1 MFTQTKILPKVLT
14 FTQIKYYLFSFIFVG
29 LATGTPWFLHQFTM
43 AGPKFLPMHFFVM
56 FAGLLFG
63 WRAGLLVGALSP
75 LASYGLTHMPVM
87 ALLPQIVLELAVYGF
102 AAGFLRERHWNIWIS
117 LVSAMVLGRVA
128 RILFLLLFV
137 PEVETA
143 QFIQTS
149 VPGIVLQLALI
160 PVVIYLLQKFLFKK
174 SETKI

>member
-1 MFTQTKILPKVLT
+1 MFAQTKILPKVLT
-14 FTQIKYYLFSFIFVG
+14 FSQTKYYLFSLTFVG
-29 LATGTPWFLHQFTM
+29 LAAGVPWLLHQFTL

-63 WRAGLLVGALSP
+63 WRTGLLVGALSP
-75 LASYGLTHMPVM
+75 LASFGLTHMPVM

-102 AAGFLRERHWNIWIS
+102 VAGFLRERGLNVWVS
-117 LVSAMVLGRVA
+117 LVSAMVLGRLA
-128 RILFLLLFV
+128 RLALSSDLSFMQAS
-137 PEVETA
+137 T
-143 QFIQTS
+143 
-149 VPGIVLQLALI
+149 PGMVLQLALI